1 MIGYAPID
9 FEPVRPVARP
19 RSAPVPAP
27 VAVAGP
33 RPFQTDL
40 QECDYVLMMFI
51 AGVILLALSDMS
63 KK

>member
-19 RSAPVPAP
+19 APTPAP
-27 VAVAGP
+27 VAVASARP
-33 RPFQTDL
+33 IPFQTDL
-40 QECDYVLMMFI
+40 QECDYVLMLFI